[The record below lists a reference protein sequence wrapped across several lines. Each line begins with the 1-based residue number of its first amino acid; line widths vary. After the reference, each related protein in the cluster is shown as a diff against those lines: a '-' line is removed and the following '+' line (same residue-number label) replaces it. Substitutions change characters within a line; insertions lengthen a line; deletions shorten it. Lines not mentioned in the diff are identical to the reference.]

1 MIKNFA
7 VDIALG
13 VIAYLVIFYAL
24 LSVGATQS
32 REAAS
37 LAAAAASAPLA
48 MLVRVSRRR
57 R

>member
-1 MIKNFA
+1 MIKNFV

-13 VIAYLVIFYAL
+13 VVAYLVVFYAL

-37 LAAAAASAPLA
+37 LAAAAAAAPLA